1 MRLLGKK
8 VTVPTTRWDLV
19 YLDGSLVADDRP
31 DVNAVAPSVTDL
43 LKEVRAERDS
53 LEKAEDLVVLAKA
66 RRQRRDQAVDRLVV
80 RLGGVTRATDKAL
93 YAQLFPKR
101 SPSEIGKLSLTEQ
114 VTENE
119 RIVAELATLSA
130 SHPVRVDFEKPLAQA
145 LSALRTAMK
154 DFEAAEVQL
163 AMART
168 RLAQLRV
175 KVDKVRVEAH
185 GKLLTIL
192 GSRKEADSFFR
203 PEKIAPSEEEEGEG
217 EGEDE
222 GEDASAEPPKPT
234 TVAKP
239 SEEAKP
245 AKEAKE
251 AKPSEEGKPAKET
264 RPAETIKLSEAVRP
278 SEAAAPAPAAG

>member
-31 DVNAVAPSVTDL
+31 EVNAIAPVVTDL

-53 LEKAEDLVVLAKA
+53 LEKAEDVVVLAKA
-66 RRQRRDQAVDRLVV
+66 RRRRRDQAVDRIVI

-93 YAQLFPKR
+93 YQQLFRRR
-101 SPSEIGKLSLTEQ
+101 SPSEIGKLSLAEQ
-114 VTENE
+114 VVENE

-130 SHPVRVDFEKPLAQA
+130 SHPVRVEFEKPLAQA

-154 DFEAAEVQL
+154 DFEVAEVQL
-163 AMART
+163 AVART
-168 RLAQLRV
+168 RLDQLRV

-185 GKLLTIL
+185 GKLLTLL
-192 GSRKEADSFFR
+192 GSRKEAESFFR
-203 PEKIAPSEEEEGEG
+203 PEKYGPSEKEEGEG
-217 EGEDE
+217 EEE
-222 GEDASAEPPKPT
+222 GEAASAEPPKPT
-234 TVAKP
+234 KEAKP

-245 AKEAKE
+245 AKEAK
-251 AKPSEEGKPAKET
+251 PSEEGKPAREA
-264 RPAETIKLSEAVRP
+264 RPAETVKPSEAARP